1 MSKAAHRISVF
12 LADDHP
18 VLREGLIRVI
28 KANPQLE
35 LVAEAGDG
43 RAALDLVRAHKPEV
57 ALLDYGL
64 PGLDGIEVLS
74 AIQRDAI
81 QTRVVLFSGWIDD
94 DAVYR
99 ALAAG
104 AVGIVSKTAPAT
116 ELYDAIEKA
125 ARGETVVGPEYQT
138 GLAMQV
144 RMHQHRAGPILS
156 ERERDVLRLSADG
169 LSAAG
174 VGERLH
180 IGEATVRT
188 HLAHLYAKLD
198 VSNRA
203 AAVAKAMRHG
213 LLE

>member
-1 MSKAAHRISVF
+1 MSKAADRISVF

-28 KANPQLE
+28 RANPKFE

-43 RAALDLVRAHKPEV
+43 RTALDLVRAHRPEV

-104 AVGIVSKTAPAT
+104 AVGIVSKTALAT

-144 RMHQHRAGPILS
+144 RMHQQRAGPILS

-188 HLAHLYAKLD
+188 HLAHLYEKLD

-203 AAVAKAMRHG
+203 AAVAKAIRHG

>member
-1 MSKAAHRISVF
+1 M
-12 LADDHP
+12 
-18 VLREGLIRVI
+18 
-28 KANPQLE
+28 
-35 LVAEAGDG
+35 
-43 RAALDLVRAHKPEV
+43 
-57 ALLDYGL
+57 
-64 PGLDGIEVLS
+64 
-74 AIQRDAI
+74 
-81 QTRVVLFSGWIDD
+81 LFSGWIDD

-104 AVGIVSKTAPAT
+104 AVGIVSKTALAT

-144 RMHQHRAGPILS
+144 RMHQQRAGPILS

-188 HLAHLYAKLD
+188 HLAHLYEKLD

-203 AAVAKAMRHG
+203 AAVAKAIRHG

>member
-1 MSKAAHRISVF
+1 MSKAADRISVF

-28 KANPQLE
+28 RANPKFE

-43 RAALDLVRAHKPEV
+43 RTALDLVRAHKPEV

-104 AVGIVSKTAPAT
+104 AVGIVSKTALAT

-144 RMHQHRAGPILS
+144 RMHQQRAGPILS

-188 HLAHLYAKLD
+188 HLAHLYEKLD

-203 AAVAKAMRHG
+203 AAVAKAIRHG

>member
-1 MSKAAHRISVF
+1 MSKGTDRISVF

-35 LVAEAGDG
+35 LVAESGDG
-43 RAALDLVRAHKPEV
+43 RAALDLVRAHRPKV

-64 PGLDGIEVLS
+64 PGLDGIEVVS

-144 RMHQHRAGPILS
+144 RMHHERAGPILS

-188 HLAHLYAKLD
+188 HLAHLYEKLD

-203 AAVAKAMRHG
+203 AAVAKAMRQG